1 MKNTSI
7 ILSLQ
12 NTFGES
18 AISRKE
24 INSFQEKYQC
34 VIEHDW
40 LEFDETEDCFYLTP
54 ELLEY
59 KQPYSDETYEVLGL
73 GNLED
78 KIVDALE
85 RGKLIPWGKLAIA
98 MWFFFLFIVI
108 YVIIEAVLK

>member
-18 AISRKE
+18 AISLKE

-59 KQPYSDETYEVLGL
+59 KQPYDETYEALGL
-73 GNLED
+73 GDLED
-78 KIVDALE
+78 KIVAALE
-85 RGKLIPWGKLAIA
+85 RGKLIPWGKLALA
-98 MWFFFLFIVI
+98 MWFFFLFIMI
-108 YVIIEAVLK
+108 YVIIEAVFK

>member
-59 KQPYSDETYEVLGL
+59 KQPYSDETYEALGL
-73 GNLED
+73 GDLED
-78 KIVDALE
+78 KIVAALE
-85 RGKLIPWGKLAIA
+85 RVKLIPWGKLALAI
-98 MWFFFLFIVI
+98 WFFFLFIVI